1 MEDSTMME
9 ASQGL
14 FEEQSFT
21 IIPNGLS
28 DDRLDKVCDAPSMR
42 TSTTDAFCSCANKL
56 PLSTAP

>member
-1 MEDSTMME
+1 MME

-28 DDRLDKVCDAPSMR
+28 DDRLDKVCDASRMER
-42 TSTTDAFCSCANKL
+42 STTDAFYSFASRSQ
-56 PLSTAP
+56 LSVVP

>member
-1 MEDSTMME
+1 MEDTTMME

-28 DDRLDKVCDAPSMR
+28 DDRLDKVCDASNMAKV
-42 TSTTDAFCSCANKL
+42 TTDACYSCASKS
-56 PLSTAP
+56 PPSTVP

>member
-1 MEDSTMME
+1 ME

-28 DDRLDKVCDAPSMR
+28 DERLEKVCDAPGMER
-42 TSTTDAFCSCANKL
+42 STTDAFYS
-56 PLSTAP
+56 SVSR